1 VLRRCDDWM
10 TLYHARFTLA
20 GLELGEVGMRVAVL
34 GSGGGALA
42 VAADLAQAGHQ
53 AVLADLPA
61 FAANL
66 APVREQ
72 GGVRVGAGLYGWRVQ
87 PVAVAAG
94 VAEAVAGAE
103 LVIVVVP
110 CFGHEPFVEVLTP
123 LLQEGQALLFF
134 GEGSGSII
142 ARQALL
148 RAGKGGVRVGE
159 TNTLPYLARPAGPGG
174 VTADRKTGGVLLAGL
189 PADQTAGLVAL
200 IHDVWDYVTPAGSV
214 WETVLVNYNA
224 IDHVAT
230 IVTNVG
236 TLENRMGGM
245 LLWGEGATPS
255 VVRAIEAVD
264 GELFA
269 IRQALGLRDRRR
281 YRDFL
286 IAQGFAPD
294 AGDLYAVMRASKL
307 VQGYV
312 ATGPQALQTRFLT
325 EDVPYALVLAASL
338 GDAVGVDTP
347 VIDGLIALTSVM
359 LQRDFRAEGRTLATL
374 GLGGLDAAGLRRFAE
389 TGTTAAAGVSA

>member
-1 VLRRCDDWM
+1 M
-10 TLYHARFTLA
+10 
-20 GLELGEVGMRVAVL
+20 GMKVAVL

-42 VAADLAQAGHQ
+42 VAADLGQAGHQ
-53 AVLADLPA
+53 VVMADLPA

-66 APVREQ
+66 APVGTQ

-87 PVAVAAG
+87 PVT
-94 VAEAVAGAE
+94 VAESVGEAVRGAE
-103 LVIVVVP
+103 LVLVVVP
-110 CFGHEPFVEVLTP
+110 CFGHEPFVEALTP
-123 LLQEGQALLFF
+123 LLEDGQVLLFF

-148 RAGKGGVRVGE
+148 QAGKGGVRVGE

-174 VTADRKTGGVLLAGL
+174 VTADRKSGGVLLAGL
-189 PADQTAGLVAL
+189 PVELTAGLLAMVQ
-200 IHDVWDYVTPAGSV
+200 DVWPYITPAGSV

-236 TLENRMGGM
+236 TMENRTGGM

-264 GELFA
+264 GELYA
-269 IRQALGLRDRRR
+269 IRQALGLRDTRR

-286 IAQGFAPD
+286 IDQGFAPD
-294 AGDLYAVMRASKL
+294 VGDLYAVMRASKL
-307 VQGYV
+307 IQGYM
-312 ATGPQALQTRFLT
+312 ATGPEALQTRYLT

-374 GLGGLDAAGLRRFAE
+374 GLGGLDAQGLRRFAE
-389 TGTTAAAGVSA
+389 TGAVAGAGVGA